1 MKDKQYL
8 EKKHRI
14 QLLFLFI
21 GIAFA
26 IFALSLVL
34 VALSTYFLIVRTGLL
49 SIVPQNLPGSGR
61 LIIFMAIFSA
71 AIALLML
78 LISEHLWL
86 SPVHRLIE
94 KMNRLAKGDYTVRIH
109 PKPPIG
115 RIGAVRMICDSFNG
129 MAEELQGTALLHT
142 DFINNFSHEFK
153 TPIVSIAGFA
163 KLLKKGK
170 LSEEQKAEYID
181 IIEKESLR
189 LSRMANNVL
198 LLTDME
204 HKDRPNELSSYNL
217 SEQLRHCILLLENK
231 WTAKHLQLSLDFEEY
246 TIYADREQMHHVF
259 MNLLDNAVK
268 FSPDAGTISV
278 AVSADNTC
286 TKISISNTSAPIPE
300 EAVERLFQ
308 KFYQADESHAAEGSG
323 IGLAIVQRIVALHGG
338 TISVENIGET
348 VTFTV
353 CLPKA

>member
-1 MKDKQYL
+1 MNQ
-8 EKKHRI
+8 KHHWERKYRI

-34 VALSTYFLIVRTGLL
+34 VSLSTYFFIVRTGLL
-49 SIVPQNLPGSGR
+49 SIIPQNLPGSGR
-61 LIIFMAIFSA
+61 LIIFMALFSA
-71 AIALLML
+71 AIALFLL
-78 LISEHLWL
+78 LISEHFWM
-86 SPVHRLIE
+86 SPVNRLIE
-94 KMNRLAKGDYTVRIH
+94 KMNRLAKGDYSVRIH
-109 PKPPIG
+109 PKHPVG

-129 MAEELQGTALLHT
+129 MAKELQETALLHT

-163 KLLKKGK
+163 KLLKKGN

-268 FSPDAGTISV
+268 FSPDNGTVSV
-278 AVSADNTC
+278 AVSADDTC

-323 IGLAIVQRIVALHGG
+323 IGLAIVKQIVGLHGG
-338 TISVENIGET
+338 TVSVDSNASVT
-348 VTFTV
+348 TFTV
-353 CLPKA
+353 CLPKK